1 MVASE
6 RNMSRRL
13 FLVSNYMILTVITVI
28 CLMPMWHT
36 LAASLSSPVEL
47 NANRGLLFFPAGDI
61 TFKGYEIVFSNPTIW
76 KSYLNTMIYVIGG
89 TTLGISMTALGAFTL
104 SRSYF
109 KPANTL
115 MLFIVFT
122 MLFNGGMIPSYILIL
137 KLGLFNSAWA
147 LLLPSTINVF
157 HLIILRSAF
166 QGVPAA
172 LEESAKLDGANEL
185 QIFLRIILPVSKA
198 SIAVIV
204 LFIAVMHW
212 NSWFPAS
219 LYLSDRSK
227 YPLQIILRE
236 ILIEGNTNMTSGGA
250 NAAISVYK
258 SLIKYCTVI
267 VSTLP
272 ILCVYPFIQKY
283 FAKGVMIGAIKG

>member
-1 MVASE
+1 MASE
-6 RNMSRRL
+6 RNMGRRL
-13 FLVSNYMILTVITVI
+13 FLICNYILLGLITLI

-47 NANRGLLFFPAGDI
+47 NANKGLMFFPVGEI
-61 TFKGYEIVFSNPTIW
+61 TFKGYEIVFANPSIW
-76 KSYLNTMIYVIGG
+76 KSYLNTLMYVVGG
-89 TTLGISMTALGAFTL
+89 TVLGISMTALGAFTL

-109 KPANTL
+109 MPANTL
-115 MLFIVFT
+115 MLLIVFT
-122 MLFNGGMIPSYILIL
+122 MLFNGGMIPNYVLIL

-147 LLLPSTINVF
+147 LLLPAAINVF
-157 HLIILRSAF
+157 HLIILRAAF

-172 LEESAKLDGANEL
+172 LEESAKLDGANEM

-219 LYLSDRSK
+219 LYLTDRAK

-250 NAAISVYK
+250 NAAISIYK
-258 SLIKYCTVI
+258 SLIKYCTVM

>member
-1 MVASE
+1 MASD
-6 RNMSRRL
+6 RNMGRRL
-13 FLVSNYMILTVITVI
+13 FLICNYILLGLITLI

-47 NANRGLLFFPAGDI
+47 NANKGLMFFPVGEI
-61 TFKGYEIVFSNPTIW
+61 TFKGYEIVFANPSIW
-76 KSYLNTMIYVIGG
+76 KSYLNTLMYVVGG
-89 TTLGISMTALGAFTL
+89 TVLGISMTALGAFTL

-109 KPANTL
+109 MPANTL
-115 MLFIVFT
+115 MLLIVFT
-122 MLFNGGMIPSYILIL
+122 MLFNGGMIPNYVLIL

-147 LLLPSTINVF
+147 LLLPAAINVF
-157 HLIILRSAF
+157 HLIILRAAF

-172 LEESAKLDGANEL
+172 LEESAKLDGANEM

-219 LYLSDRSK
+219 LYLTDRAK

-250 NAAISVYK
+250 NAAISIYK
-258 SLIKYCTVI
+258 SLIKYCTVM

>member
-1 MVASE
+1 MSSE
-6 RNMSRRL
+6 KNVGRRL
-13 FLVSNYMILTVITVI
+13 FLGFNYVLLGVIALL
-28 CLMPMWHT
+28 CLAPMWHT

-47 NANRGLLFFPAGDI
+47 NASRSLLFFPVGDL
-61 TFKGYEIVFSNPTIW
+61 TFKGYEIVFANPSIW
-76 KSYLNTMIYVIGG
+76 KSYLNTMLYVVGG
-89 TTLGISMTALGAFTL
+89 TALGISMTALGAYTL
-104 SRSYF
+104 SRRYF
-109 KPANTL
+109 MPANTL
-115 MLFIVFT
+115 MLLIVFT
-122 MLFNGGMIPSYILIL
+122 MLFNGGMIPNYILIL
-137 KLGLFNSAWA
+137 KLGLYNSAWA
-147 LLLPSTINVF
+147 LLLPAAINVF

-172 LEESAKLDGANEL
+172 LEESAKLDGANEI

-219 LYLSDRSK
+219 LYLADRAK
-227 YPLQIILRE
+227 FPLQIILRE
-236 ILIEGNTNMTSGGA
+236 ILIDGNTNMTSGGA
-250 NAAISVYK
+250 NAAISIYK